1 MSSRIRILS
10 LWLQGLF
17 TWIHDFKASSFGFMD
32 SILKQSQGFFT
43 WIHGFKASL
52 LGFMDSRILQ
62 LDSWLKYS
70 NNIPFHSHITIIIVI
85 SLSLL
90 PHHHHHFHF
99 DINDNI
105 FSGGSSSMERT
116 MQENNKIITWFHHM

>member
-1 MSSRIRILS
+1 
-10 LWLQGLF
+10 
-17 TWIHDFKASSFGFMD
+17 MD

-52 LGFMDSRILQ
+52 LGFMDSRLLH

-70 NNIPFHSHITIIIVI
+70 NNIPFHSHIIIIIVT
-85 SLSLL
+85 SLSLI

-99 DINDNI
+99 DINDTKN
-105 FSGGSSSMERT
+105 SGGSSSMERT
-116 MQENNKIITWFHHM
+116 MQENNKIILLGFITCKCSKYLRKNILEDTMV